1 MTSTTLSASG
11 WWTPTTIW
19 LAFASVRNNLVYRP
33 WPDDL
38 TGATGNSPRH
48 AAVDEALNPFDQLH
62 ERRTRRSALFNGL
75 LLFLLKSR
83 FAALQ
88 ARNARH
94 EHCGAA
100 SL

>member
-11 WWTPTTIW
+11 WRTSTTIW
-19 LAFASVRNNLVYRP
+19 LAFASARNNLVYSP

-38 TGATGNSPRH
+38 TGATGATRH
-48 AAVDEALNPFDQLH
+48 GMPQLMK
-62 ERRTRRSALFNGL
+62 RSTRLTNWMNRTRRSALFNGL
-75 LLFLLKSR
+75 LLFLLESR